1 MAYGI
6 KTTHTDLRKTGLFKS
21 LAPTQS
27 VRPVTREDSKTK
39 KTMDSID
46 RVLEIQRKEAAAEER
61 RKNAE
66 IVDKAVGE
74 AIRYKK

>member
-1 MAYGI
+1 SI
-6 KTTHTDLRKTGLFKS
+6 
-21 LAPTQS
+21 
-27 VRPVTREDSKTK
+27 RPVTREDSKTK

-46 RVLEIQRKEAAAEER
+46 RVLEIKRKEAAAEER

>member
-21 LAPTQS
+21 L
-27 VRPVTREDSKTK
+27 RPVTREDSKTK

>member
-21 LAPTQS
+21 LAPTKS
-27 VRPVTREDSKTK
+27 IRPVTREDSKTK

-46 RVLEIQRKEAAAEER
+46 RVLEIQRKEAAAEKR
-61 RKNAE
+61 RKDAE